1 MQFKERLHFY
11 DDGVARFD
19 NSMEAL
25 SIMND
30 NVPGMKNVINSAV
43 SKINKERKVIA
54 GDEEYLSLQDY
65 GADNAEAKRIE
76 RDQENASKAP
86 KASAEIEI

>member
-1 MQFKERLHFY
+1 MQFKERLHFH

-19 NSMEAL
+19 NSMDAL

-30 NVPGMKNVINSAV
+30 NVPAMKKFINSAV
-43 SKINKERKVIA
+43 SKINKERKA

-65 GADNAEAKRIE
+65 GTDNAEAKRIE
-76 RDQENASKAP
+76 RDQKNAPKAP
-86 KASAEIEI
+86 KASAKIEM